1 MQMVEVEVQVALM
14 AVMVDLR
21 ITVQLMYRVQVY
33 MAAEVLL
40 VIMLAQAAKVRY
52 VLYGLDFI
60 VLIQQQMWRTY
71 K

>member
-1 MQMVEVEVQVALM
+1 MVEVEVQVALM
-14 AVMVDLR
+14 AVMVDPL

-33 MAAEVLL
+33 MAAEALL
-40 VIMLAQAAKVRY
+40 VIMLAQAAKAQY

-60 VLIQQQMWRTY
+60 VLIQQQMWWTY